1 MNNSMN
7 NTVSNTNTS
16 NTSNPGINTGA
27 PMNVSVIP
35 ATRRSVQNGG
45 QLRAQTNIRVAAYCR
60 VSTGDESQQT
70 SYTTQKAFY
79 TNLITNKPGWRFA
92 GIYADEALSGTSR
105 AHRVEFNRMME
116 DAKAGKLD
124 YIVSKSISRFARNTV
139 DTLTCIRELRQLT
152 PPVGVYFEKENID
165 TLDAKGELILTI
177 LSALAQDESR
187 SISDNI
193 RWTFQKKFQAGKPQ
207 LNLKRMLGYDSG
219 PNGEW
224 VINPEQ
230 AEIVR
235 YIFERFVCGQSANKI
250 AEELNQLG
258 KTTVNGKKWIAG
270 GVLTVLRNEKYVG
283 DIEMQKTITKDF
295 LTHRSTIN
303 KGEAPR
309 YYIEN
314 HHVGII
320 DRITWDKVQAML
332 YEKPRKSGDSDAGKK
347 NTQSVKGSPFVN
359 LRCGAVLETGP
370 DAGSRCGE
378 GFFRCTYTNVA
389 NGYTDERSLAACRKE
404 LEAEG
409 ISVSDYLEKY
419 TYAYPIWRCKRKAGD
434 REGAP
439 RLNGTADQKKHC
451 RDKRGCLSDA
461 EREAAN
467 ERCPSENYH
476 ECAIEQSFMEML
488 YKLKRD
494 YDANGEN
501 SFICTAFKEA
511 YDKTFHRV
519 KGSSV
524 SVQRMEALEGQIK
537 ELEKKLQ
544 ETIGRQ
550 VTAMREAALEQNA
563 ELNEAIAR
571 GEISI
576 DDIELDIRNGL
587 KANTIGISFY
597 NVQEEEGSE
606 VEIYRQL
613 SNDIRQRIESLRKE
627 KATLEKEQGV
637 LGIMKKNFEF
647 FLACIKELPETNP
660 AGMALKVN
668 GLDVQGSL
676 FRKADGTA
684 IEGANSSFRKGQWR
698 MTPERLEQSPDLL
711 HFEKG
716 IYCAFIETGLAKGD
730 EIEYK
735 TNFGVTLTSYGNR
748 RTMTSF
754 LGFKKG
760 NLDGTITL
768 VDAPYRVYDNSIQY
782 RRYMKKRAKDRLEAE
797 TA

>member
-16 NTSNPGINTGA
+16 NPGINTGT

-193 RWTFQKKFQAGKPQ
+193 RWTFQKKFQAGK
-207 LNLKRMLGYDSG
+207 
-219 PNGEW
+219 
-224 VINPEQ
+224 
-230 AEIVR
+230 
-235 YIFERFVCGQSANKI
+235 
-250 AEELNQLG
+250 
-258 KTTVNGKKWIAG
+258 
-270 GVLTVLRNEKYVG
+270 
-283 DIEMQKTITKDF
+283 
-295 LTHRSTIN
+295 
-303 KGEAPR
+303 
-309 YYIEN
+309 
-314 HHVGII
+314 
-320 DRITWDKVQAML
+320 
-332 YEKPRKSGDSDAGKK
+332 
-347 NTQSVKGSPFVN
+347 
-359 LRCGAVLETGP
+359 
-370 DAGSRCGE
+370 
-378 GFFRCTYTNVA
+378 
-389 NGYTDERSLAACRKE
+389 
-404 LEAEG
+404 
-409 ISVSDYLEKY
+409 
-419 TYAYPIWRCKRKAGD
+419 
-434 REGAP
+434 
-439 RLNGTADQKKHC
+439 
-451 RDKRGCLSDA
+451 
-461 EREAAN
+461 
-467 ERCPSENYH
+467 
-476 ECAIEQSFMEML
+476 
-488 YKLKRD
+488 
-494 YDANGEN
+494 
-501 SFICTAFKEA
+501 EA
-511 YDKTFHRV
+511 YDKTFQRV

-587 KANTIGISFY
+587 KANTIGTSFY

-647 FLACIKELPETNP
+647 FLACIKELPETNA

-668 GLDVQGSL
+668 GLDV
-676 FRKADGTA
+676 
-684 IEGANSSFRKGQWR
+684 
-698 MTPERLEQSPDLL
+698 
-711 HFEKG
+711 
-716 IYCAFIETGLAKGD
+716 
-730 EIEYK
+730 
-735 TNFGVTLTSYGNR
+735 
-748 RTMTSF
+748 
-754 LGFKKG
+754 
-760 NLDGTITL
+760 
-768 VDAPYRVYDNSIQY
+768 
-782 RRYMKKRAKDRLEAE
+782 
-797 TA
+797 

>member
-1 MNNSMN
+1 M
-7 NTVSNTNTS
+7 
-16 NTSNPGINTGA
+16 
-27 PMNVSVIP
+27 
-35 ATRRSVQNGG
+35 
-45 QLRAQTNIRVAAYCR
+45 
-60 VSTGDESQQT
+60 
-70 SYTTQKAFY
+70 
-79 TNLITNKPGWRFA
+79 
-92 GIYADEALSGTSR
+92 
-105 AHRVEFNRMME
+105 
-116 DAKAGKLD
+116 
-124 YIVSKSISRFARNTV
+124 
-139 DTLTCIRELRQLT
+139 
-152 PPVGVYFEKENID
+152 
-165 TLDAKGELILTI
+165 
-177 LSALAQDESR
+177 AQDESR

-347 NTQSVKGSPFVN
+347 KTQSVKGSPFVN

-389 NGYTDERSLAACRKE
+389 NGYTDDRSLAACRKE

-409 ISVSDYLEKY
+409 INVYDYLEKY
-419 TYAYPIWRCKRKAGD
+419 TYAYPIWRCKRKAGE

-439 RLNGTADQKKHC
+439 RLNGTPDQKKYC

-467 ERCPSENYH
+467 MRCPSENYH

-494 YDANGEN
+494 YNANGEG
-501 SFICTAFKEA
+501 SFICTAFKET

-587 KANTIGISFY
+587 KANTIGTSFY

-698 MTPERLEQSPDLL
+698 MTLERLEQSPDLL

-760 NLDGTITL
+760 NTDETITL